1 MRRGDVRR
9 GGATPGRRRLECAN
23 RAREAGESYRI
34 FDCVRVRVVLRRLD
48 DAQRLGRGAKQRK
61 AHRET
66 HSGRVPSR
74 ARVEQG
80 DEHHGRQKNTPRRPT
95 SDTSRPPRA
104 RRPSGGGW
112 RHAREA
118 PTRECGGS
126 PPPRQPKKARA
137 NVCGLR
143 TFLTA
148 VERLGPPEARE
159 SPERAARAW
168 RREGGRRVS
177 PSFAAPSVPVRS
189 SRATLPFVHR
199 SLRSARVR
207 GPPADRPPRP
217 RDARDVD
224 QAREHGDPPPSR
236 AVRPVR
242 VPPRPSFPHR
252 RRGVPPRGRRPGGRA
267 RPTPPLQP
275 LRAGDPRRRPL
286 ALRHLPPRQQR
297 QPMRRHRRRPP
308 PPPSRHL
315 GLRPRPR
322 RQRHLRRR
330 ARHPRRPRDARR
342 RRRRRAPPPGGARRS
357 RGHMGTVHGRGHGT
371 PVREPRPFH
380 RGHRARFPVQL
391 PHRAHVRARR
401 RLLLRLVHRR
411 AARGDA
417 IGARLDAKLHQSAR
431 RVRHTRP
438 GRASNGGDDALPR
451 VVRARRRRRFHQ
463 TRAFASASRH
473 VCRGEGV
480 PRLRR
485 RPQLAEADALL
496 RRHARLLHQSDVPG
510 SGRSGRGRGWRVGD
524 GRGVARGV
532 RGYANAIAT
541 TAGRR
546 RRRARR
552 RGRTARTLPRVLR
565 RRPRGK
571 PDRTRG
577 DSRAGRLGVA
587 PSADV
592 RAREA
597 RSSRRDGFRR
607 PRRRRRARTK

>member
-1 MRRGDVRR
+1 ML
-9 GGATPGRRRLECAN
+9 ARRLRESAVGVHRHVSLKK
-23 RAREAGESYRI
+23 RARACAG
-34 FDCVRVRVVLRRLD
+34 V
-48 DAQRLGRGAKQRK
+48 GRSKQ
-61 AHRET
+61 
-66 HSGRVPSR
+66 PSS
-74 ARVEQG
+74 AS
-80 DEHHGRQKNTPRRPT
+80 DLPRR
-95 SDTSRPPRA
+95 
-104 RRPSGGGW
+104 
-112 RHAREA
+112 
-118 PTRECGGS
+118 
-126 PPPRQPKKARA
+126 
-137 NVCGLR
+137 
-143 TFLTA
+143 
-148 VERLGPPEARE
+148 ERV
-159 SPERAARAW
+159 ERAARAW

-267 RPTPPLQP
+267 RPSPPLQP

-297 QPMRRHRRRPP
+297 QPMRRRRRRPP

-342 RRRRRAPPPGGARRS
+342 RRRRRAPPRGGRVDRVGIWGRSMGAVTALLYANRDPSIAGIVLDSPFSSLTALMSELVDDFFSASYVAAPRAATRLALGWMRSSIKARAGFDIHDLDVLRTVESTHCPALFAHGADDDFIRPAHS
-357 RGHMGTVHGRGHGT
+357 RALRDAYAGEKEFFVFDGDHNS
-371 PVREPRPFH
+371 PRPTPFFDATLVFFTRAMYPGLDGLGGGGDGASGMGAGSRAGSEGYAVAIATTPGRR
-380 RGHRARFPVQL
+380 RG
-391 PHRAHVRARR
+391 RARR
-401 RLLLRLVHRR
+401 R
-411 AARGDA
+411 
-417 IGARLDAKLHQSAR
+417 
-431 RVRHTRP
+431 
-438 GRASNGGDDALPR
+438 
-451 VVRARRRRRFHQ
+451 
-463 TRAFASASRH
+463 
-473 VCRGEGV
+473 
-480 PRLRR
+480 
-485 RPQLAEADALL
+485 
-496 RRHARLLHQSDVPG
+496 
-510 SGRSGRGRGWRVGD
+510 W
-524 GRGVARGV
+524 
-532 RGYANAIAT
+532 
-541 TAGRR
+541 
-546 RRRARR
+546 
-552 RGRTARTLPRVLR
+552 RTARTLPRVLR
-565 RRPRGK
+565 RRLRGK

-607 PRRRRRARTK
+607 SRRRRRARTKWR